1 MRNLCLL
8 TCMALALGLSACGG
22 GSSGDSTTV
31 TTPTPPTTPVSPT
44 PPPTPSSTANQ
55 VAITVN
61 QGLSGQPDTP
71 NVSVTICVPG
81 TTTCQTI
88 PNVLLD
94 TGSFGLRL
102 FASSVT
108 IPLPTRTT
116 GSGTLTNCA
125 QFGLGTTY
133 GSVRLADIKLAGET
147 ASSTSIQMIADPNFS
162 TAPSTCSNHGALVTS
177 PAALGSN
184 GILGI
189 GSEPIDCPGCVTN
202 ASAGAYY
209 NCASSSSCTQTT
221 AAAALQVTNPV
232 VNFPQDNNG
241 ASITLPSVAATG
253 SAGVSGTLTFG
264 IGTQANNVLGSAAI
278 YTITTYA
285 ASAQYY
291 GTFTTLFNGGSNVA
305 FVDSGSNGLF
315 FNDSGIAQCTI
326 SRGFYCPASTLNL
339 NAVMQGNNG
348 TNSSQNF
355 SIANA
360 QTLFSSS
367 VYAMSNLGGTE
378 TVGYFDWGLPFFFG
392 RTIYTAIDGHST
404 PGGSGPYIAF

>member
-1 MRNLCLL
+1 MRSLFLL
-8 TCMALALGLSACGG
+8 ACVTLALGLSGCGG
-22 GSSGDSTTV
+22 GNDSTTV
-31 TTPTPPTTPVSPT
+31 TTSTPPTIPVSPT
-44 PPPTPSSTANQ
+44 PPTTTSSASNQ

-61 QGLSGQPDTP
+61 RGLTGEPDTP

-102 FASSVT
+102 FSSSVT
-108 IPLPTRTT
+108 IPLPTRTA

-133 GSVRLADIKLAGET
+133 GSVKLADIKLAGET
-147 ASSTSIQMIADPNFS
+147 ASSTAIQVIADPNFA
-162 TAPSTCSNHGALVTS
+162 TVPTTCSNRGAQVTS
-177 PAALGSN
+177 ASALGSN

-189 GSEPIDCPGCVTN
+189 GSEPIDCPGCETS

-209 NCASSSSCTQTT
+209 ICTSASSCTQAT
-221 AAAALQVTNPV
+221 AAAALQVTNPI
-232 VNFPQDNNG
+232 VNFPLDNNG
-241 ASITLPSVAATG
+241 ALITLPSVAASG
-253 SAGVSGTLTFG
+253 SADVSGSLTFG
-264 IGTQANNVLGSAAI
+264 IGTQTNNTLGNATI
-278 YTITTYA
+278 YTITPYVI
-285 ASAQYY
+285 SAQYY
-291 GTFTTLFNGGSNVA
+291 GTFTTLFNGSS
-305 FVDSGSNGLF
+305 DGLF
-315 FNDSGIAQCTI
+315 FNDSGISQCTI
-326 SRGFYCPASTLNL
+326 SHGFYCPASTQSL

-367 VYAMSNLGGTE
+367 VYAINNLGGTE
-378 TVGYFDWGLPFFFG
+378 TAGYFDWGLPFFFG
-392 RTIYTAIDGHST
+392 RTLYTAIDGRST
-404 PGGSGPYIAF
+404 PGGNGPYIAF